1 MQPCSAGYESR
12 EMEKYLVRV
21 RVKVRVRVRVRV
33 RLLGLGLG
41 LGCWGSGW
49 VVWIRAG

>member
-21 RVKVRVRVRVRV
+21 RV
-33 RLLGLGLG
+33 LGLGLG
-41 LGCWGSGW
+41 LGLGSFREGAED
-49 VVWIRAG
+49 V